1 MKRTPKWYLKGMV
14 FLANSFSTKYFLEK
28 ISLQEGMIDII
39 TLMERNKPHDKPIGK
54 SYRINHVTN
63 KETII

>member
-1 MKRTPKWYLKGMV
+1 
-14 FLANSFSTKYFLEK
+14 
-28 ISLQEGMIDII
+28 
-39 TLMERNKPHDKPIGK
+39 MERNKPHDKPIGK